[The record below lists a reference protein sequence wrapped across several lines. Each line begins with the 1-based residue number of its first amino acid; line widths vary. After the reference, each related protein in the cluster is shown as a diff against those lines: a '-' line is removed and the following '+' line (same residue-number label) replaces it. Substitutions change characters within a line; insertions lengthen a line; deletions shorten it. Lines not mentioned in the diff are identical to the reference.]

1 MKNFYQNKKTKKNF
15 LGFTILEVVVVIII
29 IGIVASV
36 IGPILYISTK
46 AANTQYEISNVT
58 NEGRVAVLRIAREL
72 RMMRTTD
79 DLVMGANSITFSD
92 VDGSTIT
99 YSLSGENLMR
109 NSQALANH
117 VTALSFTYQDAD
129 GAATAIAA
137 NVRYIT
143 VFITLMENK
152 VTSSLQDTV
161 FLRNV

>member
-1 MKNFYQNKKTKKNF
+1 
-15 LGFTILEVVVVIII
+15 
-29 IGIVASV
+29 
-36 IGPILYISTK
+36 
-46 AANTQYEISNVT
+46 
-58 NEGRVAVLRIAREL
+58 
-72 RMMRTTD
+72 MMRTTD

-161 FLRNV
+161 FLRNVA